1 MSADRVRSLITG
13 AQLPRMSCWS
23 CADILFHI
31 LQARTLR
38 CISNR
43 NLWWG
48 AWSCTG
54 HCIRIK
60 PDIAL
65 LCNPDILV
73 ELSSMILCQWM
84 SQNSW
89 LTHLTEFSPTIWQII
104 TDLWILSHWFAA
116 APTSIRTWYYPP
128 ETTRNENETWLK
140 VHLSGLSVIMS
151 ECTCTIF
158 GSQTT
163 QQLEKNTILPL
174 ASSNPDVLVFGIDN
188 GPRWRYVKQ
197 WNTLLAMF
205 LLHKWSILRRWTE
218 RWCVWQGIQKWNEKV
233 FDYRFLSRVLMGKTG
248 LKRLCS
254 SVPTYFVLNKNPTN
268 ILFIIPRYN
277 LWSLAICFSAFC
289 PEANFWLG
297 LKLVYFILS
306 LTLP

>member
-1 MSADRVRSLITG
+1 MHKQSEFVMRSLVMHWPLHQNQAGHSSALQSWHSCGTLLDDSVPMNESELLVDSSYWVFPNNLTNHHWLMNYESLICCTN
-13 AQLPRMSCWS
+13 QYQDMVLP
-23 CADILFHI
+23 HE
-31 LQARTLR
+31 TP
-38 CISNR
+38 R
-43 NLWWG
+43 N
-48 AWSCTG
+48 A
-54 HCIRIK
+54 
-60 PDIAL
+60 
-65 LCNPDILV
+65 
-73 ELSSMILCQWM
+73 
-84 SQNSW
+84 
-89 LTHLTEFSPTIWQII
+89 
-104 TDLWILSHWFAA
+104 
-116 APTSIRTWYYPP
+116 
-128 ETTRNENETWLK
+128 NETWLK
-140 VHLSGLSVIMS
+140 VHLSGLSAIMS
-151 ECTCTIF
+151 ECTCTTF

-197 WNTLLAMF
+197 WNMLLAMF

-297 LKLVYFILS
+297 LKLVA
-306 LTLP
+306 LP